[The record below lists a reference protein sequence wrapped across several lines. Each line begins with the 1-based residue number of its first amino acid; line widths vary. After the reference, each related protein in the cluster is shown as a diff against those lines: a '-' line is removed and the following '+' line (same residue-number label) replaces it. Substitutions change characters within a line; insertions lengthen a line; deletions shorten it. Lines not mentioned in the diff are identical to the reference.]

1 MTNRF
6 SSILNAV
13 KTPELR
19 KKFLITLGIF
29 AIFRLIAHV
38 PAPGVD
44 LVALNQLFA
53 SNQILGLLDIFSGG
67 TLANFSVMALGLA
80 PYINASIVLQLL
92 TMVFPKLEA
101 LQKEGDLGREKINQY
116 TRLLTVPL
124 AALQS
129 IGMVVLLRNQ
139 QVLNPTSPADII
151 TIVTTMVAG
160 TCIVYVTEA
169 PRQTPVRSARRI
181 STSSQGGTSTH
192 LPLRVNQAGVIP
204 II

>member
-29 AIFRLIAHV
+29 SIFRLIAHV

-124 AALQS
+124 AALGHRLRQRAPPQKPRPLRPPHFYLFP
-129 IGMVVLLRNQ
+129 GRNQ
-139 QVLNPTSPADII
+139 HPSSLT
-151 TIVTTMVAG
+151 
-160 TCIVYVTEA
+160 
-169 PRQTPVRSARRI
+169 RQPSRRH
-181 STSSQGGTSTH
+181 SHH
-192 LPLRVNQAGVIP
+192 L
-204 II
+204 